1 MNPFKI
7 GVVGGVNINKEY
19 RVFDNSDKTIGFHIG
34 GIYEYH
40 FKNNTF
46 LSGSTLFIK
55 KGGEYDYSASYEDEV
70 YYQKFKKENYYL
82 EIPIHF
88 GYRYSFNQNVSL
100 SGSFGPY
107 LGIGLFGKYKAIKG
121 EFKNDDNKIYSDS
134 NSNRFDMGL
143 GGKLSLNIFKHYHI
157 GVGYNY
163 GLTKTNDDLSDKNR
177 NIMISVGYMF

>member
-55 KGGEYDYSASYEDEV
+55 
-70 YYQKFKKENYYL
+70 N
-82 EIPIHF
+82 
-88 GYRYSFNQNVSL
+88 
-100 SGSFGPY
+100 
-107 LGIGLFGKYKAIKG
+107 
-121 EFKNDDNKIYSDS
+121 
-134 NSNRFDMGL
+134 
-143 GGKLSLNIFKHYHI
+143 
-157 GVGYNY
+157 